1 MILMIC
7 IDDAGGM
14 MFNRRRQSQDR
25 VLRARMLEIAVET
38 KLWVTPYTKKQ
49 FEADAP
55 VCVSD
60 SPWLDAALGEYY
72 FAEDGEI
79 PIEQAE
85 QVYLYH
91 WNRAYPGDRHF
102 TADLTALGFVL
113 VRSEEFAG
121 YSHDC
126 ITEEIYVRKGE
137 VSHA

>member
-7 IDDAGGM
+7 IDDSGGM

-25 VLRARMLEIAVET
+25 VLRARMLEIAAET

-85 QVYLYH
+85 QVYLYR

-102 TADLTALGFVL
+102 TADLAALGFVL
-113 VRSEEFAG
+113 VRSEELAG

-126 ITEEIYVRKGE
+126 ITEEIYERKGE
-137 VSHA
+137 